1 MATESKAENVK
12 PTYDSN
18 PFTLAFNSFM
28 RMFNTNTVWAV
39 VFLVFGVLGALGQ
52 FVGNIADIAST
63 PSSTYEQREE
73 KAPFDY
79 NYDDDYGY
87 TDGSTSDD
95 VETSL
100 KDDASTLS
108 VVAIILIIIGIT
120 IAVIIFGGIIYAIG
134 LFISAL
140 FTYVA
145 LQSEK
150 GKSVDFSEAWS
161 AVAKRYWRLLGSQ
174 LLAGLKIFGW
184 TLLFIVPGII
194 AAFRYALLPYV
205 VMAAEDGEKGVKTA
219 HDRTKAL
226 VKGRLWEVF
235 GISTVAAIVPFVGS
249 MLQLTGNAALYTQLD
264 HYDKKGLE
272 KPKIHWLN
280 YLGAILIALVFAF
293 ILFIGTIVV
302 LIALANK

>member
-1 MATESKAENVK
+1 MAAESKTANVK

-39 VFLVFGVLGALGQ
+39 VFLVFGILGALGQ

-63 PSSTYEQREE
+63 PSSTYEQREQ
-73 KAPFDY
+73 KAPFD
-79 NYDDDYGY
+79 DDYDY
-87 TDGSTSDD
+87 IDSSTSNDIR
-95 VETSL
+95 TSP
-100 KDDASTLS
+100 KDDTSTLS
-108 VVAIILIIIGIT
+108 VVAIILIIIGVT
-120 IAVIIFGGIIYAIG
+120 IAVVIFGGIIYAVG
-134 LFISAL
+134 LFVSAL

-150 GKSVDFSEAWS
+150 GKTVDFSEAWS

-205 VMAAEDGEKGVKTA
+205 VMAAEDSEKGVKTA

-235 GISTVAAIVPFVGS
+235 GISTVAAVVPFVGS

-264 HYDKKGLE
+264 HYDKKKLE

-280 YLGAILIALVFAF
+280 YLGAILLALLFVF
-293 ILFIGTIVV
+293 V
-302 LIALANK
+302 LIVGLIIFLVILANK